1 MKKVGSLLVLAL
13 TLAACG
19 QGKDNSNETVQTGAE
34 RISFNDEVKSAL
46 SNESAQI
53 PAAMIV
59 KVSLDENGKE
69 IPASAEVRAAKEIGQ
84 DAEKT
89 FSVAQAHQSPA
100 DADKF
105 VIVNPEATKAQS
117 VAALKDTRYVGVQ
130 ENERNAAAVDSNVAS
145 TVGNN
150 GLIVTG
156 SNNYTYFNQTNV
168 NSDLNG
174 AQRSSYDYDAGRYS
188 YNVRPTLYGT
198 GCVGRVGCWGNGYYQ
213 YGYRPVY
220 RSAYRGWGGYNGYWG
235 YYAAPRRNV
244 FGRNCYYTYPSPY
257 YGYGAGYSAA
267 GYNIYSW

>member
-46 SNESAQI
+46 SNESAKI

-59 KVSLDENGKE
+59 KVPLDANGKE
-69 IPASAEVRAAKEIGQ
+69 DPSAAEVRAAKAIGEN
-84 DAEKT
+84 AEAT
-89 FSVAQAHQSPA
+89 FATAEAHGSPS
-100 DADKF
+100 DSDKF
-105 VIVNPEATKAQS
+105 VIVNPDATKTQT

-174 AQRSSYDYDAGRYS
+174 AQRQSYNYDAGRYS
-188 YNVRPTLYGT
+188 YNVRPTYAA
-198 GCVGRVGCWGNGYYQ
+198 GCVGRVGCWGQGYYQ
-213 YGYRPVY
+213 HGYRPVY

-235 YYAAPRRNV
+235 YYAAPRRHV
-244 FGRNCYYTYPSPY
+244 IGRYCYYTYPSPY
-257 YGYGAGYSAA
+257 YGYGYGAGVN
-267 GYNIYSW
+267 NIYSW

>member
-46 SNESAQI
+46 SNESAKI

-59 KVSLDENGKE
+59 KVPLDENDKE
-69 IPASAEVRAAKEIGQ
+69 IPASAELRAAKDIGE
-84 DAEKT
+84 DAEAT
-89 FSVAQAHQSPA
+89 FATAEAQKSPA

-105 VIVNPEATKAQS
+105 VIVNPDATKTQT
-117 VAALKDTRYVGVQ
+117 VAALKDTRYVGEQ
-130 ENERNAAAVDSNVAS
+130 NNERNAAAVDSNVAS

-174 AQRSSYDYDAGRYS
+174 AQRQSYDYDAGRYS
-188 YNVRPTLYGT
+188 YNVRPTLYANNCWDRT
-198 GCVGRVGCWGNGYYQ
+198 NCWGQGYYQ
-213 YGYRPVY
+213 HGYRPVY

-235 YYAAPRRNV
+235 YYAPPRRHV
-244 FGRNCYYTYPSPY
+244 IGRNCYYTYPSPY
-257 YGYGAGYSAA
+257 YGYGYGYGAGVN
-267 GYNIYSW
+267 NIYSW